1 MIVSC
6 LRFILVVHIQYL
18 FGFSTLYT
26 RGEPL
31 FLPASVLISDSKLCF
46 SFFLKWLHHQF
57 WHRTPILTLHSV
69 WNSVESFSSMITSPG
84 DLGFLRR
91 LRWPRGTFRSGL
103 CGGADGAA
111 IMNNGSSRLSK
122 RYNKSKQQTLNMA
135 IETRIHSPIPQY
147 LERERDVQGRT
158 NSPHT
163 NLVRLIS
170 NGSLVPI
177 WEWLRVEDLPTS
189 LVIDVDI
196 D

>member
-1 MIVSC
+1 MICHLIKILDYCLWILWMAIICAFQITWSLKMIVSC

-18 FGFSTLYT
+18 FGLSTLYT

-31 FLPASVLISDSKLCF
+31 FLPASVMISDSKLCF
-46 SFFLKWLHHQF
+46 SFFLKWLHHHF

-69 WNSVESFSSMITSPG
+69 WNSVESFSSMVTSPG

-135 IETRIHSPIPQY
+135 IETRIHRPIPQH
-147 LERERDVQGRT
+147 LERERELCKAERIH
-158 NSPHT
+158 HT
-163 NLVRLIS
+163 QI
-170 NGSLVPI
+170 
-177 WEWLRVEDLPTS
+177 
-189 LVIDVDI
+189 
-196 D
+196 

>member
-1 MIVSC
+1 
-6 LRFILVVHIQYL
+6 
-18 FGFSTLYT
+18 
-26 RGEPL
+26 
-31 FLPASVLISDSKLCF
+31 
-46 SFFLKWLHHQF
+46 
-57 WHRTPILTLHSV
+57 
-69 WNSVESFSSMITSPG
+69 
-84 DLGFLRR
+84 
-91 LRWPRGTFRSGL
+91 
-103 CGGADGAA
+103 
-111 IMNNGSSRLSK
+111 MNNGSSRLSK

-147 LERERDVQGRT
+147 LERERAVQGRT